1 MIHIR
6 TLGEPGNK
14 AGLLLA
20 YTEFYVKIIRA
31 KNALAHCEVILVTQF
46 LMLIKDTV
54 FLLNEN
60 WNYQDAQGIKG
71 EVNHCYVCAQVFGFV
86 YQLLL

>member
-1 MIHIR
+1 MLPFCSGPISITSCLHKKRYQALPVIHIR

-60 WNYQDAQGIKG
+60 
-71 EVNHCYVCAQVFGFV
+71 
-86 YQLLL
+86 